1 LSWLKHLALRVGVTF
16 GIAVVVVLAL
26 IGSSPWSSSSAFA
39 VSLDAGG
46 PTPVATVADPA
57 APAVANP
64 VPSTSAPVAALPT
77 ALGATVPPAVRQW
90 NDLIVKYATRV
101 GIDPNLVAAVMMT
114 ESQGNLNATSP
125 MGAVGLMQV
134 IGGSYDPETNISQ
147 GVQILAYDLQQFN
160 GDLEYSLAAYNAGG
174 GSVDQYQGIPPFL
187 ETQNYVFMVLNR
199 FYLYSAN

>member
-1 LSWLKHLALRVGVTF
+1 MSWLKHLALRVGVTF
-16 GIAVVVVLAL
+16 GIAVVVVLTL

-46 PTPVATVADPA
+46 PTPVATVTDPA
-57 APAVANP
+57 APPAA
-64 VPSTSAPVAALPT
+64 APVAALPT
-77 ALGATVPPAVRQW
+77 PLGATVPPTVRQW
-90 NDLIVKYATRV
+90 NTLIVKYATPA

-114 ESQGNLNATSP
+114 ESQGYPNATSP

-134 IGGSYDPETNISQ
+134 IGGAYDPETNISQ

-187 ETQNYVFMVLNR
+187 ETQNYVFLVLNR
-199 FYLYSAN
+199 FYFYSSN